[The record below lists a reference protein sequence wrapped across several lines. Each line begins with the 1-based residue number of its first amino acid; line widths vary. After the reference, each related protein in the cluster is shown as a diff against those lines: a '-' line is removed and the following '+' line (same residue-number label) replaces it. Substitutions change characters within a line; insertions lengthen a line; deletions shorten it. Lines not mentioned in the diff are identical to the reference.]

1 MPISG
6 GKYAAEVLKGRVQ
19 ILSTAAAGVTLPI
32 STGTGITF
40 GVWNTS
46 PNMYAIPLWARG
58 GYTSGT
64 IALGTFGWANQAA
77 GYATAA
83 GGPITAWTDAVV
95 GTTLKNALIG
105 GGNQPTMKYTP
116 SAGTLTAGGTAA
128 LWTGPSIESATAG
141 TGLFPLSVDFDGEVI
156 IAPGQ
161 VFFACCSVAQTA
173 SFSLSLAVA
182 EVPMAS

>member
-6 GKYAAEVLKGRVQ
+6 GKYAAEVLKGRGQ
-19 ILSTAAAGVTLPI
+19 ILSTAAAGGALPI

-77 GYATAA
+77 GYATAT
-83 GGPITAWTDAVV
+83 GGPITAWTDA
-95 GTTLKNALIG
+95 TSATLKNALTG
-105 GGNQPTMKYTP
+105 GGNASVMRYTP
-116 SAGTLTAGGTAA
+116 SGGTLTSGGTAA
-128 LWTGPSIESATAG
+128 LWSGPSIESATPG
-141 TGLFPLSVDFDGEVI
+141 TGIFPLMMDFDGSVI

-173 SFSLSLAVA
+173 LFSLSLAVA
-182 EVPMAS
+182 EVPIAS